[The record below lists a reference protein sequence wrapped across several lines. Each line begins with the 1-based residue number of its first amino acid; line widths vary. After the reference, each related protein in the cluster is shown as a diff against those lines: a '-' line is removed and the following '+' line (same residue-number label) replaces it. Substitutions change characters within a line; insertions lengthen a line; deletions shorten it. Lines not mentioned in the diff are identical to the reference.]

1 MIVWLDLDD
10 RLLPNALEEL
20 AKVYQDEG
28 IWLTYGNYITDKGE
42 QPFKNVEIP
51 DDIHEANAYRKYPFM
66 FMHLRSYRKALYE
79 KLTDQ
84 DKFGD
89 FGWAYQDANMLFCM
103 MEMAGKEHMKAI
115 NEPLYVYTVSNPISV
130 MNRFSHKQ
138 RQEEYRKICSIK
150 PKERI
155 KKL

>member
-1 MIVWLDLDD
+1 M
-10 RLLPNALEEL
+10 
-20 AKVYQDEG
+20 G
-28 IWLTYGNYITDKGE
+28 ITDIRFLVIATGYNCEK
-42 QPFKNVEIP
+42 FAADCVRSVE
-51 DDIHEANAYRKYPFM
+51 
-66 FMHLRSYRKALYE
+66 
-79 KLTDQ
+79 
-84 DKFGD
+84 
-89 FGWAYQDANMLFCM
+89 
-103 MEMAGKEHMKAI
+103 AGKEHMKAI

>member
-1 MIVWLDLDD
+1 
-10 RLLPNALEEL
+10 
-20 AKVYQDEG
+20 
-28 IWLTYGNYITDKGE
+28 
-42 QPFKNVEIP
+42 
-51 DDIHEANAYRKYPFM
+51 
-66 FMHLRSYRKALYE
+66 MHLRSYRKALYE
-79 KLTDQ
+79 KLKKE

-130 MNRFSHKQ
+130 MNRFSHKE
-138 RQEEYRKICSIK
+138 RQEEYKRICSIK

-155 KKL
+155 KEL